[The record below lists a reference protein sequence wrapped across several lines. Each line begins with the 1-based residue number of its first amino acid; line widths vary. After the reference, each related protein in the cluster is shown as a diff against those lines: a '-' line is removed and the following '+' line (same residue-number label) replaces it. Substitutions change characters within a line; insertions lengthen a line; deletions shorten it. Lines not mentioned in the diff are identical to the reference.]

1 MVKKIN
7 MGMLFKLYGD
17 IHRDMRQHREKETDD
32 EIGDSIIMASYRQ
45 IPLGKLLRIQFLIGK
60 IIKEKKEH
68 QKIMEA
74 ENNGKQSEQIK

>member
-1 MVKKIN
+1 MTRKID

-17 IHRDMRQHREKETDD
+17 IHKDMRKHREKETDD
-32 EIGDSIIMASYRQ
+32 EIGDAIIMASYRQ

-68 QKIMEA
+68 QKIQEGT
-74 ENNGKQSEQIK
+74 NNGEQPEQNK